1 MTIESQHSSMSI
13 GYALN
18 DGSKMMRVKISA
30 LSLLVLLCGCQQAP
44 EPRAT
49 ADTGLNSGVMRTGAK
64 ELTMAENGETLTLK
78 VGQSL
83 DLALPGEPSTG
94 YNWEVVRTPGSL
106 LKPAA
111 QRIEADSATRV
122 CKMQRLQFAA
132 TEQGRGMLTLA
143 YRSHDKIE
151 DSANFYTLYLRVVP

>member
-1 MTIESQHSSMSI
+1 MMAVKMS
-13 GYALN
+13 AL
-18 DGSKMMRVKISA
+18 ISA
-30 LSLLVLLCGCQQAP
+30 LGLLLLCGCQQAP

-49 ADTGLNSGVMRTGAK
+49 AEAGLSSGVMRADAK
-64 ELTMAENGETLTLK
+64 ELTMAENGDTLTLK
-78 VGQSL
+78 VGESL

-94 YNWEVVRTPGSL
+94 YNWEVVRTPGAL

-111 QRIEADSATRV
+111 QRIEADSATNNV

-143 YRSHDKIE
+143 YRSHAQVADA
-151 DSANFYTLYLRVVP
+151 ANFYTLYLRVVP